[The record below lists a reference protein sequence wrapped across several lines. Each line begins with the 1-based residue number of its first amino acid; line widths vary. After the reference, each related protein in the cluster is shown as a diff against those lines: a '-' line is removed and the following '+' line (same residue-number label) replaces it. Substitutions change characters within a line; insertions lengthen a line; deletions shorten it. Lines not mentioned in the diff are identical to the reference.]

1 MKYIITLLVIFS
13 SSAYAAKEHP
23 IDLTMSKC
31 LKNKANHT
39 TAGMSQCVNNAAI
52 EWDKELNRVYKLLK
66 SELNEEGKKA
76 FTLSQRQ
83 WIKQRD
89 LEFKF
94 LTKMYYRQRFSGS
107 MYSNMHNM
115 DVLNV
120 VKSRV
125 LMLTKYLN
133 RH

>member
-52 EWDKELNRVYKLLK
+52 EWGKELNRVYKLLK
-66 SELNEEGKKA
+66 SEP
-76 FTLSQRQ
+76 
-83 WIKQRD
+83 
-89 LEFKF
+89 
-94 LTKMYYRQRFSGS
+94 
-107 MYSNMHNM
+107 
-115 DVLNV
+115 
-120 VKSRV
+120 
-125 LMLTKYLN
+125 
-133 RH
+133 